1 MFVRI
6 ANVLENSNRFRR
18 YNMFWVW
25 KKLNQT
31 PKSVV
36 VNKAL
41 AELWILAEGVNF
53 SIFPLTYAWGLH
65 VVSH

>member
-41 AELWILAEGVNF
+41 AELWI
-53 SIFPLTYAWGLH
+53 
-65 VVSH
+65 